1 MVEIEEDDDGDGRP
15 VIVNYESVNIES
27 GTDMSRAITLTQ
39 SVSSSCTEKKAQS
52 LHPNMKQS
60 QSISKPRVSLDLEVD
75 TATTILQNA
84 KIVSEIRPKENEFEE
99 IRFET

>member
-1 MVEIEEDDDGDGRP
+1 
-15 VIVNYESVNIES
+15 
-27 GTDMSRAITLTQ
+27 
-39 SVSSSCTEKKAQS
+39 
-52 LHPNMKQS
+52 MKQS

-75 TATTILQNA
+75 TATKILQNA